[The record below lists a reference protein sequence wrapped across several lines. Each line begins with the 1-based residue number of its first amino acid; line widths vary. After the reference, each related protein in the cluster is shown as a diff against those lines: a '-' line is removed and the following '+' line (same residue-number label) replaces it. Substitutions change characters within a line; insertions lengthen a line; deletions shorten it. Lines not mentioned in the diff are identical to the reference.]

1 MRTIKRNS
9 SFEQTVRRLG
19 DLPHPTTKQ
28 PIFPTFRDLLCFAA
42 TLGFETSTR
51 LSLDSKADDFVDGR
65 VFGKD
70 DLSMD
75 LLYLIAL
82 AEKRDIDIL
91 REENED
97 KMIQVFEEYAN
108 GGLQVL
114 TDWLREHPED
124 PNGDKALLAALTSK
138 GFLDTPSQS
147 PHQVAAEVTF

>member
-9 SFEQTVRRLG
+9 AFDQTVRRLA
-19 DLPHPTTKQ
+19 DAPHPTTKQ

-42 TLGFETSTR
+42 ILGFETGTQ
-51 LSLDSKADDFVDGR
+51 LTLDSKSDDFVDGR

-82 AEKRDIDIL
+82 AEKRDVDIL
-91 REENED
+91 RDDNED
-97 KMIQVFEEYAN
+97 TMIQIFEQYAN
-108 GGLQVL
+108 GGLQIL

-124 PNGDKALLAALTSK
+124 PHGDQALLAALLSK
-138 GFLDTPSQS
+138 GFLQNENKPLHD
-147 PHQVAAEVTF
+147 VAAEVTF